1 MVEVVPR
8 YPHLGPEEAK
18 IWHKFLATTDLNFI
32 KIEYDVHVGTGY
44 IPDYLMKE
52 YLRRKE
58 QYEKGIITYKEFH
71 EIEAV
76 VKSIT
81 ALTQLRIDAVGE
93 TEKNIWIFEVKPRA
107 GRSAL
112 GQLESYHYWYVRQF
126 RPSKPVRLAVVCYD
140 DDKNLEP
147 IFQSKGIE
155 VFRVPLL

>member
-1 MVEVVPR
+1 MQVVPR
-8 YPHLGPEEAK
+8 YPHMGPEEAK
-18 IWHKFLATTDLNFI
+18 IWHKFLAITDLNFI
-32 KIEYDVHVGTGY
+32 RIEYDVHVGTGY

-93 TEKNIWIFEVKPRA
+93 TDREIWIFEVKPRA

-112 GQLESYHYWYVRQF
+112 GQLEAYRFWYVRQF

-140 DDKNLEP
+140 VDKNLEP

>member
-1 MVEVVPR
+1 MQVVPR
-8 YPHLGPEEAK
+8 YPHMGPEECR
-18 IWHKFLATTDLNFI
+18 IWHKFLATTKLNFI
-32 KIEYDVHVGTGY
+32 RIDYDVHVGTGY

-58 QYEKGIITYKEFH
+58 QYEKGIITYEEFH

-93 TEKNIWIFEVKPRA
+93 TDREIWIFEVKPRA

-112 GQLESYHYWYVRQF
+112 GQLEAYRFWYVRQF
-126 RPSKPVRLAVVCYD
+126 RPAKPVRLAVVCYD
-140 DDKNLEP
+140 VDKNLEP
-147 IFQSKGIE
+147 IFASKGIE

>member
-18 IWHKFLATTDLNFI
+18 IWHKFLATTKLNFI
-32 KIEYDVHVGTGY
+32 RIDYDVHVGTGY

-58 QYEKGIITYKEFH
+58 QYEKGLITYKEFH

-93 TEKNIWIFEVKPRA
+93 TEREIWIFEVKPRA

-112 GQLESYHYWYVRQF
+112 GQLEAYRFWYIRQF

-140 DDKNLEP
+140 VDKNLEP
-147 IFQSKGIE
+147 IFASKGIE